1 MDERGWLY
9 ILLGAM
15 VVLLFCC
22 LRGLGKLHKGIHRIF
37 CAIPCRAD
45 DMMNGFCK
53 GMTKAAEERS
63 TVITEKNFDII
74 KKLYNETE
82 DNKIG
87 YLLDVMFRKYAC
99 TVLVSVSAFMLT
111 LVANQDAKSFID
123 FFISLNP
130 GVTALFILLIAFSK
144 TLSNRAFVTE
154 EEIYRKNVTFEMWRD
169 YMDTHDIENIK
180 DSNKKNYIKT
190 FWMKEKWMILFVI
203 YMTLGIGYFAWQF
216 ITTKFKLPDILF
228 IVIAFIVI
236 VVIVTFDYADKVR
249 KQEGLWEKINVWSHI
264 KDEEQCFRAIRDEI
278 IKYKNLENDENK
290 VVQNLNIVEA
300 MIAKEKA
307 IVVLF
312 PIVLSVFTWFTGNE
326 NILLTELFQYSL
338 DSLVRFILTAA
349 SLFAVLVSLVQ
360 YPKLAF
366 TEKVVEKIREESKNG
381 LCENK

>member
-53 GMTKAAEERS
+53 GMAKAAEERS

-99 TVLVSVSAFMLT
+99 TVLVSVSAFVLT
-111 LVANQDAKSFID
+111 LVANQDAESFID

-154 EEIYRKNVTFEMWRD
+154 EEIYRKNVTFETWRD
-169 YMDTHDIENIK
+169 YMDTHDMENIK
-180 DSNKKNYIKT
+180 DSNKKNYIKI
-190 FWMKEKWMILFVI
+190 FWMKEKWMLLFI
-203 YMTLGIGYFAWQF
+203 TYMTLGVGHFAWQF
-216 ITTKFKLPDILF
+216 ITISKKISQIWFWL
-228 IVIAFIVI
+228 IVFVVIMVI
-236 VVIVTFDYADKVR
+236 VGCDYASKVKR
-249 KQEGLWEKINVWSHI
+249 QGRLWEKIQVIYNLKDEEKCFQAI
-264 KDEEQCFRAIRDEI
+264 KDEITNYNNSENEE
-278 IKYKNLENDENK
+278 KN
-290 VVQNLNIVEA
+290 VISNLNLVEA
-300 MIAKEKA
+300 CVAKEKA
-307 IVVLF
+307 MAVLI
-312 PIVLSVFTWFTGNE
+312 PIVLTVFTWFTGNE
-326 NILLTELFQYSL
+326 NISLIELFQGSL
-338 DSLVRFILTAA
+338 DSLIKFMLVIA
-349 SLFAVLVSLVQ
+349 SLLAVLVFFDQ

-366 TEKVVEKIREESKNG
+366 TEKVVEKMREESKNG